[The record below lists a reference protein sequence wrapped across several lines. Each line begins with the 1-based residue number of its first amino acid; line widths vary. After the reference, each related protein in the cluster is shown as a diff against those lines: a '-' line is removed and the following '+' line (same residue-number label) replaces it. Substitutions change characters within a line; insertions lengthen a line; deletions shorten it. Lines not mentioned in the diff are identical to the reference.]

1 MSGVFPP
8 PPSPPGEC
16 VPPAFGTGGG
26 HPRWVERGW
35 GVNILEDAR
44 HSSVLYIFQYFVGVA
59 EPRVLN
65 SVPSSLE
72 RTLCVSKDFRSRI
85 STSGSQRFFR
95 MCRLM
100 AVRLGASGA
109 CCITPP
115 LILGCGVAQTVAR
128 RLACKAGPSSNFGS
142 APPREGPLYRAEAM
156 RRSRVVLDQLY
167 I

>member
-26 HPRWVERGW
+26 HTRWVERGQ
-35 GVNILEDAR
+35 GANILENTR
-44 HSSVLYIFQYFVGVA
+44 RSSVLCIFQYFVGVA
-59 EPRVLN
+59 KPRVLN

-72 RTLCVSKDFRSRI
+72 RTLCVSKDLRSRI

-109 CCITPP
+109 CCVTIQ
-115 LILGCGVAQTVAR
+115 LKVDGNENEGGQDEDR
-128 RLACKAGPSSNFGS
+128 YS
-142 APPREGPLYRAEAM
+142 AIVCIVVIEGYFQFECAVFLNNSFFLFPVSTAL
-156 RRSRVVLDQLY
+156 
-167 I
+167 